1 VGPTTFPAAS
11 LWLASCDRGLNP
23 DWEAAQ
29 LVILH
34 ESERRRYHG
43 LLRPQRR
50 RQLLM
55 GRVLLR
61 RALSTLFARL
71 PTSWRTTERL
81 GQAPHLASD
90 TPSPVAFS
98 LAHSGDRVACML
110 ASGAMVGVDIEHMGR
125 QRDFLGLAAHCFHP
139 ENVRQLQALQV
150 EEQVAGFYRL
160 WTLHEAALKVCNG
173 CNGRRGEYLRGC
185 GRDRAPVFVA
195 TLLGEYS
202 LALAMCGDVPLPES
216 IRQFCPGGSIEV
228 QESVIWDHHRVE
240 RCIRERSSTPFFPP
254 RPRSGV
260 DI

>member
-1 VGPTTFPAAS
+1 MTELRAD
-11 LWLASCDRGLNP
+11 LWLADCGETASPR
-23 DWEAAQ
+23 WERQQ
-29 LVILH
+29 LTLLH
-34 ESERRRYHG
+34 GSERHRYDALLRPERRRQF
-43 LLRPQRR
+43 LL
-50 RQLLM
+50 

-61 RALSTLFARL
+61 YALSEMFSGSPA
-71 PTSWRTTERL
+71 SWQIRERP

-150 EEQVAGFYRL
+150 EEQAAGFYRL

-240 RCIRERSSTPFFPP
+240 RCIRERSSTPFFAP
-254 RPRSGV
+254 RARSGV